1 MGIGAIIGGALK
13 GYGDGMAEV
22 ARSKEEERRL
32 SALENLRTKNDQQT
46 LGIQAD
52 YQDRNASRSDQRGDM
67 YDARKVDRTTSAQIT
82 IDGAR
87 TKNDM
92 TLEQLRQRNNEAMAR
107 LQSGLNINEAQKAS
121 ALRMNEEAIKANT
134 YIDRFETDNEGNL
147 VGITATGKTIRP
159 GVKPM
164 QEAPKGDGS
173 IASIVAA
180 RGAAGGAPAQAPA
193 KTPAPSKQVSQ
204 TGGAPRLRD
213 DAAAEAFVSNPANK
227 GKSFIGPDG
236 KQYKVPN

>member
-1 MGIGAIIGGALK
+1 MGIGAIVGGALK
-13 GYGDGMAEV
+13 GYGDGMAEM

-32 SALENLRTKNDQQT
+32 SALENLRTRNDQQT

-52 YQDRNASRSDQRGDM
+52 YQDRNASRSDQRGDF
-67 YDARKVDRTTSAQIT
+67 YDARKTDRTTDAQVK

-87 TKNDM
+87 TVNDM
-92 TLEQLRQRNNEAMAR
+92 TLEDRRAANAKSLATHNSKLNITEAQY
-107 LQSGLNINEAQKAS
+107 QSGLRIAE
-121 ALRMNEEAIKANT
+121 EEAAAGRTIST
-134 YIDRFETDNEGNL
+134 WETDENGNL
-147 VGITATGKTIRP
+147 VGVRPNGSRVYP

-164 QEAPKGDGS
+164 PDAPKGDGS

-193 KTPAPSKQVSQ
+193 KTPAPSKQVAQ

>member
-1 MGIGAIIGGALK
+1 MGIGAIVGGALK

-32 SALENLRTKNDQQT
+32 SALENLRTKNDQTT

-52 YQDRNASRSDQRGDM
+52 YQDRNASRSDQRGDF
-67 YDARKVDRTTSAQIT
+67 YDARKTERTTDAQVK

-87 TKNDM
+87 TVNDM
-92 TLEQLRQRNNEAMAR
+92 TLEDRRAANAKSLATHNSKLNITEAQY
-107 LQSGLNINEAQKAS
+107 QSGLRIAE
-121 ALRMNEEAIKANT
+121 EEAAAGRTIST
-134 YIDRFETDNEGNL
+134 WETDDNGNL
-147 VGITATGKTIRP
+147 VGVRPNGSRVYP

-164 QEAPKGDGS
+164 PDAPKGGGS
-173 IASIVAA
+173 SLLLNNSPTP
-180 RGAAGGAPAQAPA
+180 APAAA
-193 KTPAPSKQVSQ
+193 KTPAPSKQVAQ

-227 GKSFIGPDG
+227 GKPFIGPDG